1 MKRWSLV
8 LFSVGIVCGLIL
20 ITLATWAD
28 QEASLFESTSAYD
41 TNLPTLRCPVMIAHD
56 ENSAITVTLKN
67 PSTYPV
73 SPLTTAHITSGFVM
87 LINSFEELPS
97 ILPGG
102 KATYSWPIV
111 PADAAYKT
119 LILARVFVASS
130 YPNPSRTGSCGV
142 YVLPFGGIPGRA
154 VATLLLILCLAGMS
168 LGLYFWR
175 GKGTLGSRRSSLFAG
190 MLALAGLTI
199 VGLLSILIG
208 SWPLGLASLI
218 LVLLIAIAL
227 VTRYWGEV

>member
-1 MKRWSLV
+1 MKRWSLILFAAGV
-8 LFSVGIVCGLIL
+8 LSGLIL
-20 ITLATWAD
+20 IAIAAWAD
-28 QEASLFESTSAYD
+28 QEASLFEPTSAYD

-56 ENSAITVTLKN
+56 EDSSISVTLRN

-87 LINSFEELPS
+87 LINSFEEIPS

-102 KATYSWPIV
+102 KVAYSWPIT

-119 LILARVFVASS
+119 LVLARVYVASS
-130 YPNPSRTGSCGV
+130 YPLPSRTGSCGV

-154 VATLLLILCLAGMS
+154 VAILLLVLCLVGMG
-168 LGLYFWR
+168 LGLFFWR
-175 GKGTLGSRRSSLFAG
+175 GKGTLSSRQSSLFAG
-190 MLALAGLTI
+190 MLALAGLI
-199 VGLLSILIG
+199 LVGLFSILIG
-208 SWPLGLASLI
+208 SWLLGLASII

-227 VTRYWGEV
+227 ATRYWGEI

>member
-1 MKRWSLV
+1 M
-8 LFSVGIVCGLIL
+8 IL

-87 LINSFEELPS
+87 LINSFEEIPS
-97 ILPGG
+97 IPPGG
-102 KATYSWPIV
+102 KVAYSWPIV

-119 LILARVFVASS
+119 LILARVFVQGS
-130 YPNPSRTGSCGV
+130 YPLPSRTGSCGV
-142 YVLPFGGIPGRA
+142 FVLPFGGVPGRA
-154 VATLLLILCLAGMS
+154 VAMLLLVLCLVGMG
-168 LGLYFWR
+168 LGLFFWR
-175 GKGTLGSRRSSLFAG
+175 GKGALSSRHSSLFAG
-190 MLALAGLTI
+190 MLALAGLVVI
-199 VGLLSILIG
+199 GLFSILIG
-208 SWPLGLASLI
+208 SWLLGLASMI

-227 VTRYWGEV
+227 VTRYWGEI

>member
-1 MKRWSLV
+1 
-8 LFSVGIVCGLIL
+8 
-20 ITLATWAD
+20 
-28 QEASLFESTSAYD
+28 
-41 TNLPTLRCPVMIAHD
+41 MIAHD

-119 LILARVFVASS
+119 LILARVFVESS

-154 VATLLLILCLAGMS
+154 VATLLLIPCLAGMS

-175 GKGTLGSRRSSLFAG
+175 GKGALSSRRFQSLRRDACAG
-190 MLALAGLTI
+190 RADNR
-199 VGLLSILIG
+199 
-208 SWPLGLASLI
+208 W
-218 LVLLIAIAL
+218 IAL
-227 VTRYWGEV
+227 HSHRILAARAGQPDPGAAHCHCPGYPLLGRDLIPLCTFLDTPDKSR